1 MLQVRQDLLQEE
13 LAQFVSEDV
22 LQRAFQRANVKSS
35 IEVQVGQVVRQVL
48 GLGVDE
54 FRLEVKPVK
63 VRREVDGQ
71 EVEVI
76 DGYTWTVVAW
86 HPELG
91 EVSIKGN
98 IDATQTFVAS
108 AQTQTQAQSD
118 SSGKKSNW
126 ASVIDLAKKYGVE
139 VKQYEASK
147 ISWYVGQV
155 LTRIAQHNP
164 AAKND
169 PMFQSL
175 LAQWRQAKPQNA
187 PDAKV

>member
-35 IEVQVGQVVRQVL
+35 IEVQVGQVIKQVL

-54 FRLEVKPVK
+54 FRVEVKPVK
-63 VRREVDGQ
+63 VKREVDGQ

-91 EVSIKGN
+91 EVSIKGSV
-98 IDATQTFVAS
+98 DATQTFVAS
-108 AQTQTQAQSD
+108 AQSAQAQSD
-118 SSGKKSNW
+118 SSGRRRSNW
-126 ASVIDLAKKYGVE
+126 SAVTELARRYGVE
-139 VKQYEASK
+139 VKKYEEGK
-147 ISWYVGQV
+147 ESWYAGAI
-155 LTRIAQHNP
+155 LNRIAQAHP
-164 AAKND
+164 EAKND
-169 PMFQSL
+169 PQWQSL
-175 LAQWRQAKPQNA
+175 AQAWMAQKPSNA
-187 PDAKV
+187 PSVKL

>member
-35 IEVQVGQVVRQVL
+35 IEVQIGQAVRQVL

-54 FRLEVKPVK
+54 FSVEVKPVK

-91 EVSIKGN
+91 EIAIKGSV
-98 IDATQTFVAS
+98 DATQTFVAS

-126 ASVIDLAKKYGVE
+126 SQVLDIARKYGVE

-169 PMFQSL
+169 PTFQQL
-175 LAQWRQAKPQNA
+175 LAQWRQSKPQNA